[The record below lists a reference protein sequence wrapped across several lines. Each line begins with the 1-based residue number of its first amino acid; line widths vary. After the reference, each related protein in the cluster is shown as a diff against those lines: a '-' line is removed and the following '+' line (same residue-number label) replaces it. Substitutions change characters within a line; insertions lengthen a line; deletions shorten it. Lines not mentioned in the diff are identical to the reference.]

1 MLSTRTA
8 GSSDRGS
15 LDQRIGAKRR
25 VSSDPTVGAE
35 DRDHLLERLQHLR
48 GILPIFAQ
56 ELASARRQAASLRV
70 ENSKLTEEVRRLQQQ
85 KNDPHREDN

>member
-1 MLSTRTA
+1 MLSKRTA
-8 GSSDRGS
+8 GSSDRGAP
-15 LDQRIGAKRR
+15 DRRTGATRR
-25 VSSDPTVGAE
+25 VSRDPTVGAE

-48 GILPIFAQ
+48 GILPVFAQ